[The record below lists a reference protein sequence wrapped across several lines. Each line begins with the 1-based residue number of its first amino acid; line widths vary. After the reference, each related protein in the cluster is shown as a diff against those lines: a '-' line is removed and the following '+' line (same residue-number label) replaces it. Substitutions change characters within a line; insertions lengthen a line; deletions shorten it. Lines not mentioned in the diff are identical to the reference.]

1 MILSIDVENL
11 YLEILNILLNKF
23 FVEYLVILRIKNKKI
38 LFYNIK
44 LSRNKLIGVF
54 YENKK

>member
-54 YENKK
+54 YENKE